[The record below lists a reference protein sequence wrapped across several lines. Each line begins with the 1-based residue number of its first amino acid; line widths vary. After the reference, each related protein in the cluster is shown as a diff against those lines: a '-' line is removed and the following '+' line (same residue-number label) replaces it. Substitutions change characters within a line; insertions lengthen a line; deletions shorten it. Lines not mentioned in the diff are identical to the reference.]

1 MKPDD
6 PRVLSAI
13 DWLDSHPDLDHPGGI
28 PHDHPD
34 RWGQV
39 LFFYHLSIRGEVAI
53 ASADAAR
60 LLEPMT
66 NLLSDRQRN
75 DGSFVNPLGTLMKE
89 DDPILATALAV
100 TAIGAALTP

>member
-1 MKPDD
+1 
-6 PRVLSAI
+6 
-13 DWLDSHPDLDHPGGI
+13 
-28 PHDHPD
+28 
-34 RWGQV
+34 
-39 LFFYHLSIRGEVAI
+39 
-53 ASADAAR
+53 
-60 LLEPMT
+60 MT